1 MLLIDVY
8 HRGQILNIST
18 GTGYDICAACIF
30 SADNTINIHDLKR
43 QTHVGLKLLVSH
55 FNITISARIN
65 TVQSGYGVFYSLFR
79 IVSEKIW
86 GMIKTTAPYQ
96 MLRYKTL
103 ELVVESQ
110 PISSSDHYD
119 PCPTN
124 IPGSSNPILAEER
137 THSRARE

>member
-1 MLLIDVY
+1 MLLFDVY

-18 GTGYDICAACIF
+18 DAGYDIRAACIF
-30 SADNTINIHDLKR
+30 SADNTISIHDLKR

-65 TVQSGYGVFYSLFR
+65 TVQLGSGVFYSLFR

-86 GMIKTTAPYQ
+86 GMIKTTASYQ

-110 PISSSDHYD
+110 PISSYDHYD

-124 IPGSSNPILAEER
+124 ISGSSNPILAEER